1 MSEQTEVFGMS
12 KEEATRL
19 LIEKEAERMRL
30 ENEIEGQRELI
41 KSYREALSKIT
52 DQIDQLTIICNKAG
66 E

>member
-52 DQIDQLTIICNKAG
+52 DQINQLTIVCNKAG

>member
-1 MSEQTEVFGMS
+1 MSEQTEVFSMS

-30 ENEIEGQRELI
+30 EKLIEEQREYI
-41 KSYREALSKIT
+41 KQYRDALSKIT
-52 DQIDQLTIICNKAG
+52 DQINQLTIICNKAG

>member
-30 ENEIEGQRELI
+30 EKLIEEQREYI
-41 KSYREALSKIT
+41 KSYRDALSKIT
-52 DQIDQLTIICNKAG
+52 DQINQLTIVCNK
-66 E
+66 